1 MICHPTNNQEKIRT
15 YNFQRDEV
23 VEALSAL
30 PFFCRQAERVFSFKD
45 QGDGLS
51 IKVSH
56 SYGRS
61 IYIQYDHKIPLIP
74 AMCIVFT
81 L

>member
-30 PFFCRQAERVFSFKD
+30 LFFCRQAERVFSFKD

-56 SYGRS
+56 S
-61 IYIQYDHKIPLIP
+61 
-74 AMCIVFT
+74 
-81 L
+81 